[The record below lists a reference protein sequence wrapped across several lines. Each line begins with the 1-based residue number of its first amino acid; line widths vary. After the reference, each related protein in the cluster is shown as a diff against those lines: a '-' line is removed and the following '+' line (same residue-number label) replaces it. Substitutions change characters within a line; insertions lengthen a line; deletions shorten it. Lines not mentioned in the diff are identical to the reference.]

1 MIKKLKKRFILTS
14 MAVVTLVLLLVSGA
28 LFIGAR
34 KVIYSDADQMLKRS
48 LVLAFGGSGTAGEGR
63 RGGRERAVV
72 LTIDPE
78 TGAIENRTDGTLDNF
93 SEEEQRALAK
103 EAAQGKSL
111 NKKGVRASV
120 EKRNGKTYVAV
131 VDTAMEDRLQA
142 AAVKAL
148 ALFAVGV
155 WLALLLLVY
164 LLSGW
169 AVRPMAKAWDMQR
182 QFVADASHDLK
193 TPLTVILSNSEL
205 LRQQG
210 ESGDS
215 PELERI
221 QSAGKRMKDL
231 VQKMLTLARMED
243 DPNRGAW
250 ESMDLSDMVMETA
263 LAFEAAAFEKG
274 LTIEENV
281 ESDLVVKGNR
291 AQVQSVVAA
300 ASRYPWRRRGRG
312 RSSPSTTRAP
322 TSPPRIY
329 STCSS
334 ASIGRTRAT
343 PRGTAPA
350 WAWPSWRAWW
360 RPWAAPSPPKAAKLA
375 APPSRRCCPGRTAE
389 NREPC
394 ICVPFN
400 KLLVERDFALWY
412 SFIYGYEDRVGM

>member
-1 MIKKLKKRFILTS
+1 MIRQLKKRFILTS

-93 SEEEQRALAK
+93 SEEEQRALAR

-215 PELERI
+215 PELDRI

-291 AQVQSVVAA
+291 AQVQSVVECLLDNACK
-300 ASRYPWRRRGRG
+300 Y
-312 RSSPSTTRAP
+312 
-322 TSPPRIY
+322 
-329 STCSS
+329 
-334 ASIGRTRAT
+334 
-343 PRGTAPA
+343 
-350 WAWPSWRAWW
+350 
-360 RPWAAPSPPKAAKLA
+360 AAPGSRVTVSLEKAGKRAKLTVHNTGSYIPPEDIQHVFERFYRADKSRTEGDSSGLGLAIVESVVEAMGGTVA
-375 APPSRRCCPGRTAE
+375 AESSETGGTTFTALLPRE
-389 NREPC
+389 N
-394 ICVPFN
+394 
-400 KLLVERDFALWY
+400 
-412 SFIYGYEDRVGM
+412 G

>member
-1 MIKKLKKRFILTS
+1 MIQKLKKRFILTS

-48 LVLAFGGSGTAGEGR
+48 LVLAFGGSGASGEGR
-63 RGGRERAVV
+63 HGGRERAVV

-93 SEEEQRALAK
+93 SEEEQRALAR

-291 AQVQSVVAA
+291 AQVQSVVECLLDNACKYAA
-300 ASRYPWRRRGRG
+300 PGSRVTVSLEKAGKRAKLTVHNTGSYIPPEDIQHVFERFYRADKSRTEGD
-312 RSSPSTTRAP
+312 SSGLGLAIVESVVEAMGGTVAAE
-322 TSPPRIY
+322 
-329 STCSS
+329 SS
-334 ASIGRTRAT
+334 ETG
-343 PRGTAPA
+343 GTAF
-350 WAWPSWRAWW
+350 
-360 RPWAAPSPPKAAKLA
+360 
-375 APPSRRCCPGRTAE
+375 TALLPRE
-389 NREPC
+389 N
-394 ICVPFN
+394 
-400 KLLVERDFALWY
+400 
-412 SFIYGYEDRVGM
+412 G

>member
-1 MIKKLKKRFILTS
+1 MMQRLKKRFILTS

-93 SEEEQRALAK
+93 SEEEQKALAR

-215 PELERI
+215 PELDRI

-291 AQVQSVVAA
+291 AQVQSVVECLLDNACK
-300 ASRYPWRRRGRG
+300 Y
-312 RSSPSTTRAP
+312 
-322 TSPPRIY
+322 
-329 STCSS
+329 
-334 ASIGRTRAT
+334 
-343 PRGTAPA
+343 
-350 WAWPSWRAWW
+350 
-360 RPWAAPSPPKAAKLA
+360 AAPGSRVTVSLEKAGKKAKLTVHNTGSYIPPEDLQHVFERFYRADKSRTEGDSSGLGLAIVESVVEAMGGTVA
-375 APPSRRCCPGRTAE
+375 AESSETGGTTFTALLPRE
-389 NREPC
+389 N
-394 ICVPFN
+394 
-400 KLLVERDFALWY
+400 
-412 SFIYGYEDRVGM
+412 G

>member
-1 MIKKLKKRFILTS
+1 MIQKLKKRFILTS

-48 LVLAFGGSGTAGEGR
+48 LVLAFGGSGASGEGR
-63 RGGRERAVV
+63 HGGRERAVV

-93 SEEEQRALAK
+93 SEEEQKALAK

-131 VDTAMEDRLQA
+131 VDTAMEDRLQT

-164 LLSGW
+164 LLSCW

-215 PELERI
+215 PELDRI

-291 AQVQSVVAA
+291 AQVQSVVECLLDNACKYAA
-300 ASRYPWRRRGRG
+300 PGSRVTVSLEKAGKKAKLTVHNTGSYIPPEDLKHIFERFYRADKSRTGG
-312 RSSPSTTRAP
+312 DSSGLGLAIVQTVVESMKGTVTAE
-322 TSPPRIY
+322 
-329 STCSS
+329 SS
-334 ASIGRTRAT
+334 EES
-343 PRGTAPA
+343 GTAFTVLLP
-350 WAWPSWRAWW
+350 R
-360 RPWAAPSPPKAAKLA
+360 
-375 APPSRRCCPGRTAE
+375 E
-389 NREPC
+389 N
-394 ICVPFN
+394 
-400 KLLVERDFALWY
+400 
-412 SFIYGYEDRVGM
+412 S